1 MNNKITIS
9 LTGIIAVA
17 ISLFLGY
24 LWGRSSVELPA
35 PKRIVEVKWEK
46 GEVVRDTFEKP
57 VPYEVKVPDSIPI
70 FIPTD
75 TAALFAIWQ
84 DYYLERKYA
93 LDFSNDSLGTFK
105 VDAKVSQ
112 NKLISATSFIQP
124 NIRTVYEKE
133 VIYKVPT
140 IQPWAMIGTSI
151 DFRTNKLQFG
161 LDLKNKYV
169 IGVSGLRIEDKYGYT
184 LDFGI
189 KF

>member
-1 MNNKITIS
+1 MNNKITKI
-9 LTGIIAVA
+9 LTVIIVVV
-17 ISLFLGY
+17 IFLFLGY

-35 PKRIVEVKWEK
+35 TKRIVEVKWKK
-46 GEVVRDTFEKP
+46 GDVVRDTVEKP

-70 FIPTD
+70 FIHTD

-84 DYYLERKYA
+84 DYYLERKYT

-105 VDAKVSQ
+105 VDANVSQ
-112 NKLISATSFIQP
+112 NKLISSTSFIQP
-124 NIRTVYEKE
+124 NIRTVHEKE

-140 IQPWAMIGTSI
+140 IQPWVMIGTSI
-151 DFRTNKLQFG
+151 DFRTNKIQFG
-161 LDLKNKYV
+161 LDIKNKFI
-169 IGVSGLRIEDKYGYT
+169 IGASGIRLDDKYGYT